1 MKKIINLQN
10 TIKSLA
16 FIAIAGFFAVGA
28 PLFAASVAFNTSSA
42 DCATVR
48 VRNVT
53 QGIPVSGVGP
63 SGCDSLSQWTTGT
76 ISANPGDII
85 AVSVYYHNTGTQTA
99 TGTKVKVTTPK
110 NMASSTSHTISANV
124 SSSNGGYASGSVN
137 VNLSESQTLKYITNS
152 SDYDST
158 VWYDNGN
165 GGPYTISSNVDQN
178 LFNSTGIYANA
189 DGIVEANWADQ
200 GTVRMR
206 FIVGDEPVLPN
217 GPTVTTQ
224 PATSVDTAN
233 VTLNG
238 TINNFGQA
246 SQTWF
251 KYGNQSNPLNNQT
264 QIQSIGGSN
273 STQSFSAQAIG
284 TFAEN
289 TTYYYQACGRFY
301 GINGSQDVCGS
312 TNTFSIA
319 APTVYACSDNID
331 NDGDGYT
338 DFPSDQGCSSAT
350 DNNEYNYIAPTVYA
364 CSDNI
369 DNDGDGYTDFPSD
382 QGCSSA
388 TDNNE
393 YNYIAPTVYA
403 CSDNIDNDGDGYTDY
418 PYDPGCSSYTDTN
431 EYNSVV
437 YNYNLN
443 VNTFNADNIDEDSAR
458 LRGEI
463 TQIGNQNVNRYFE
476 WGTSSSNLNRD
487 LTVSGSTGYTG
498 SFDGNLTG
506 LNSNTTYYF
515 RACAISTNNGDVDC
529 GNTRSFRTNTTV
541 NNSNLS
547 TITTEASSVG
557 RTSAVLNGLAISDN
571 IDINQ
576 MWFEWGQSTN
586 LGRETTHVT
595 INASGTRSLARSI
608 SGLSTNTIYYYRAVA
623 QDDNGNIDRGDIKFF
638 RTTGSTIVIT
648 NPEPPI
654 IIETP
659 VDVTGAGSLF
669 LALDIEPDFDNVVIG
684 DTVDYTVKYRNI
696 SNSDLRNV
704 VIQTTLA
711 EETRFMK
718 STAGFYS
725 QADHNVTVV
734 VGDLDYQEEGS
745 FLIRVEIL
753 RGAAGDLV
761 VTQASAGHDHPSI
774 IDAQVGTVP
783 AYAINHVV
791 NDQSRLVGL
800 ALFGGAFFPTTLIG
814 WLILLLII
822 ILIVLLARKYYID
835 REDKKGRS
843 GMQIN

>member
-319 APTVYACSDNID
+319 
-331 NDGDGYT
+331 
-338 DFPSDQGCSSAT
+338 
-350 DNNEYNYIAPTVYA
+350 APTVYA